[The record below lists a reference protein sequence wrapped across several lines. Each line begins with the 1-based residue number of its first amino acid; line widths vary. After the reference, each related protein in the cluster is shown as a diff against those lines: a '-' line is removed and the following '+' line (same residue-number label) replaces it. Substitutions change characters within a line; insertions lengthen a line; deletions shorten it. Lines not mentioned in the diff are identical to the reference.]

1 MSKRSGFLFADRG
14 MPKGFTSEVGINTMI
29 SVEKLVWNYLPSKG
43 NRKNYSEKKYSYMK
57 CMLKKQLD
65 CFENHD
71 NQFTEVCKG
80 VPENAFKT
88 QFEMYVC
95 QTNLEYL
102 FCYDKMKDCYF
113 NEFDTSGCSLPCKE
127 EKYKVQ
133 KIDLNGFGGGI
144 RPNIIQIGITYKTMD
159 VEIHNEVLIQDIYA
173 FVGTVG
179 GSLGL
184 FIGFSY
190 TGFVG
195 QLLDYLMR
203 S

>member
-1 MSKRSGFLFADRG
+1 ML
-14 MPKGFTSEVGINTMI
+14 KGFTSEAGINTMI
-29 SVEKLVWNYLPSKG
+29 SVEKLVWNYQTSKG
-43 NRKNYSEKKYSYMK
+43 NCEHYSDKNDSYMK
-57 CMLKKQLD
+57 CMLKKQVD
-65 CFENHD
+65 CFKNHP
-71 NQFTEVCKG
+71 NQFTEGCKC

-88 QFEMYVC
+88 QFEMYPISWNVC
-95 QTNLEYL
+95 QTNLEYI
-102 FCYDKMKDCYF
+102 FCYDKMNDCYF
-113 NEFDTSGCSLPCKE
+113 SELDTSGCSLPFKE

-133 KIDLNGFGGGI
+133 KVDLNGFGGGLK
-144 RPNIIQIGITYKTMD
+144 PNIIQLGITYKTMD
-159 VEIHNEVLIQDIYA
+159 VEIHNEVLIQDVYA

-203 S
+203 NY